1 LIHGGLIKINLI
13 LLTLKGL
20 QTNKLKNIINN
31 IKSYL
36 WVLI

>member
-13 LLTLKGL
+13 LLILKDL

-31 IKSYL
+31 IKPY
-36 WVLI
+36 